1 MRQHPLVSRE
11 FGLHSI
17 ILFASLDFFPRISK
31 HPPPPLI
38 YSSFQQASNQTLFPL
53 QKKKPFP
60 PYELIENSNI
70 QN

>member
-1 MRQHPLVSRE
+1 MRQHPLVLHE

-31 HPPPPLI
+31 PPHPTLI

-53 QKKKPFP
+53 QKKTIPA
-60 PYELIENSNI
+60 L
-70 QN
+70 